1 MNQSISVVNNIMII
15 QTILPAFPSAFTDSN
30 SSEGSIIVSC
40 YSLLFPFVFHLL
52 TASLSIGGTEEG
64 IVRTDGTDALTSK
77 QLVNT

>member
-1 MNQSISVVNNIMII
+1 
-15 QTILPAFPSAFTDSN
+15 LFP
-30 SSEGSIIVSC
+30 V
-40 YSLLFPFVFHLL
+40 SLLFPFVFHLL